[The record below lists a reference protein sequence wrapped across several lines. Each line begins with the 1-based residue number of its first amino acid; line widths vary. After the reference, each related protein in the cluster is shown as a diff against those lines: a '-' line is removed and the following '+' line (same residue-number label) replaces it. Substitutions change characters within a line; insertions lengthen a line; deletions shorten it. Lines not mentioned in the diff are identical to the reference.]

1 MNSNWKGSSQ
11 TNSIFTWHDL
21 ISKSPEKLH
30 QKIPRHQKHFQ
41 QSSRI
46 KNQYTKIDS
55 LSIHKKWTVWE
66 GNQANNTICNSFK
79 IIKIP
84 KNKFNK
90 GYDWTVE

>member
-46 KNQYTKIDS
+46 KNHFTILALLYTKNEQIEKEYGKIVPFTVAS
-55 LSIHKKWTVWE
+55 RKW
-66 GNQANNTICNSFK
+66 NSEEQ
-79 IIKIP
+79 
-84 KNKFNK
+84 
-90 GYDWTVE
+90 T